1 MNLDELERLHR
12 ARGLEDDSCQQ
23 FCDAVALA
31 FPALLALARDGE
43 RYRWL
48 RDNKLKHN
56 GDAWHWVPGE
66 PLWDTNLDAAID
78 AMKERTEA
86 VSEWKMVPDSGRE
99 G

>member
-43 RYRWL
+43 RHRMARTLFSVEDVETAL
-48 RDNKLKHN
+48 RDSENFVALEEENLKY
-56 GDAWHWVPGE
+56 
-66 PLWDTNLDAAID
+66 DAAID
-78 AMKERTEA
+78 AAMKERT
-86 VSEWKMVPDSGRE
+86 
-99 G
+99 